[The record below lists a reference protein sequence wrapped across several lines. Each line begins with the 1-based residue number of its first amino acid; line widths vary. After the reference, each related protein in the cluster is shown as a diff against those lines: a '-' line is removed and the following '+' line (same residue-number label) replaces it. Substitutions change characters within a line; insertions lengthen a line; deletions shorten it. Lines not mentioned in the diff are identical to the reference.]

1 LKLIIYFIGV
11 TKCFGEALG
20 RYMGEHEELPTIVVR
35 IGAYQPHT
43 SLKDDNK
50 TGLIM
55 NAWLSEPDAVQ
66 LFERCIEAP
75 PNLKFAIV
83 HGLSG
88 NIFNRMDIN
97 STRQLLNYD
106 PQDNFFDAHD
116 TFKPLNITKS
126 LLAHNVEYV

>member
-66 LFERCIEAP
+66 LFERCIE
-75 PNLKFAIV
+75 NSQSFMVFQVIYSIEWISIQ
-83 HGLSG
+83 HG
-88 NIFNRMDIN
+88 
-97 STRQLLNYD
+97 NY
-106 PQDNFFDAHD
+106 
-116 TFKPLNITKS
+116 
-126 LLAHNVEYV
+126 